1 MALKI
6 IPNKKQESEENSKEQ
21 KNETIKGLVNM
32 DNVKPYMLGTFTNW
46 GNLDVGIL
54 EEKYVDRYI
63 CLENKH
69 EMMNAYIHAK
79 EINDCPGLTTD
90 TSLLSRTLDI

>member
-6 IPNKKQESEENSKEQ
+6 IPNKKQESGENSKEQ
-21 KNETIKGLVNM
+21 KNETGKEPVNK

-54 EEKYVDRYI
+54 EAKYVDRFI

-69 EMMNAYIHAK
+69 EMLNAYIHA
-79 EINDCPGLTTD
+79 
-90 TSLLSRTLDI
+90 

>member
-6 IPNKKQESEENSKEQ
+6 ISSDGEDKKEIEKSGE
-21 KNETIKGLVNM
+21 
-32 DNVKPYMLGTFTNW
+32 PYVLGTLTSW

-54 EEKYVDRYI
+54 EEKHVDNYI

-69 EMMNAYIHAK
+69 EMLEAYIK
-79 EINDCPGLTTD
+79 VGELNGQI
-90 TSLLSRTLDI
+90 